1 MRIEIWS
8 DIVCPWCYIGRA
20 RLQKALDAFEHR
32 DEVQLVYKAFELDP
46 SAPTDRTELTRDVL
60 GRRYG
65 GGEAQIRAMF
75 SQVEQAGAQDGL
87 DLRLE
92 ETHSG
97 NTRHAHR
104 MVKLAAQSDRAGA
117 MLEHLYKAYFTDGRN
132 VFTTEDLVELAT
144 EVGLDAAE
152 ARQTLESGAF
162 EAEIQ
167 GDIRDAQRIG
177 ARGVPF
183 FVVDGRFGI
192 SGAQPADVF
201 SQALQQAWDSR
212 PKLQTVGATTAQT
225 GAADA
230 AACGPDGC
238 EIPHQPQR

>member
-20 RLQKALDAFEHR
+20 RLQKALEGFEHR

-87 DLRLE
+87 DMRLE
-92 ETHSG
+92 QTHIG
-97 NTRHAHR
+97 NTRNAHR
-104 MVKLAAQSDRAGA
+104 LVKLAARSGRDAA
-117 MLEHLYKAYFTDGRN
+117 MLERLYTAYFTDGRSI
-132 VFTTEDLVELAT
+132 FTTEDLVELAT
-144 EVGLDAAE
+144 EVGLDASE
-152 ARQTLESGAF
+152 ARQALESGAF
-162 EAEIQ
+162 EDEIQ
-167 GDIRDAQRIG
+167 ADIRDAQRIG

-192 SGAQPADVF
+192 SGAQPAETF
-201 SQALQQAWDSR
+201 SQALQQACDSR
-212 PKLQTVGATTAQT
+212 PKLQTVTAATSDT
-225 GAADA
+225 AADP
-230 AACGPDGC
+230 AACGPEGC
-238 EIPHQPQR
+238 EIPQQPRG